1 MGLPGSAVTVAVTS
15 MPRSTREMSVSET
28 LTTTS
33 AQPPQFSCTTG
44 WPGETF
50 WLISTN
56 ASATVH
62 ACGAVSR
69 EYESCNRA
77 ASTCWAAA
85 RYWASADSAI
95 ARAESS
101 CVRDAFWLS

>member
-1 MGLPGSAVTVAVTS
+1 MISLALVLSRSPVGSSPQTIPGIALPGSALTVAVTS

-33 AQPPQFSCTTG
+33 AQPPQFSRTTG

-50 WLISTN
+50 WLISTKV
-56 ASATVH
+56 SATVH

-69 EYESCNRA
+69 E
-77 ASTCWAAA
+77 
-85 RYWASADSAI
+85 
-95 ARAESS
+95 
-101 CVRDAFWLS
+101 